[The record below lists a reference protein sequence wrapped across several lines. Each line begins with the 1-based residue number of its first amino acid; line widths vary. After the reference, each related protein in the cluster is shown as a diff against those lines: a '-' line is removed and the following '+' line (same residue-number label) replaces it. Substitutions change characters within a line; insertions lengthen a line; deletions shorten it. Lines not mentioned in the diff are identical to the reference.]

1 MNTQQTILFH
11 KYGGPE
17 VIEVYEIPL
26 LEPSEDE
33 VRFKVNAFALNR
45 ADLLFINGHHY
56 TLPEFPS
63 RIGSEATGIVDKIG
77 KNVTKFKIG
86 EKVTSIPFYT
96 QNHGVQG
103 EYAIVP
109 EIFLTHSPDNLNDV
123 EACSIWM
130 QYLTPYFALIEI
142 GKVQPNEYVLVPAA
156 SGSAG
161 LGTLQ
166 LLKYAGAKVI
176 ATTRTKEKAAF
187 LKKAGADYVVIMDE
201 KSLSKTINEITNNK
215 GVRLIFDPIGGSFL
229 NNYTEVLAT
238 NAIIFLYGLLS
249 GEITEVPIVQMVRK
263 NAIIYP
269 YSMFNY
275 VVRPDMLERGK
286 SFILKGIKEGLLHP
300 IIDKIFSFN
309 DTRKAYQYMES
320 NNQKGKIVVKLN

>member
-1 MNTQQTILFH
+1 MNLQQAIIFH
-11 KYGGPE
+11 KCGNAE
-17 VIEVYEIPL
+17 VVEIATIPL
-26 LEPSEDE
+26 AEPGENE
-33 VRFKVNAFALNR
+33 VRFKVNTFALNR

-63 RIGSEATGIVDKIG
+63 RIGSEAAGIIDKIG
-77 KNVTKFKIG
+77 KKVTKFKIG

-109 EIFLTHSPDNLNDV
+109 ENFLTHSPDKLNDA
-123 EACSIWM
+123 ETCSIWM

-142 GKVQPNEYVLVPAA
+142 GKVQTGEYVLVAAA

-161 LGTLQ
+161 LGTIQ

-176 ATTRTKEKAAF
+176 ATTRTNEKADF
-187 LKKAGADYVVIMDE
+187 LKKAGADSVIIMKE
-201 KSLSKTINEITNNK
+201 QSLPKVINEITNNK

-229 NNYTEVLAT
+229 NNYTKVLAT
-238 NAIIFLYGLLS
+238 DAIIFLYGLLS
-249 GEITEVPIVQMVRK
+249 GEVTEVPIVQMVRK

-275 VVRPDMLERGK
+275 VVKPDMLERGK
-286 SFILKGIKEGLLHP
+286 SFILKGINEGVLHP
-300 IIDKIFSFN
+300 VIDKIFSFKN
-309 DTRKAYQYMES
+309 TRQAYEYMES
-320 NNQKGKIVVKLN
+320 NKQKGKIVVKLN